1 LAGKNWGW
9 LSFASWEI
17 EGLTFQG
24 LSINLK
30 YNFGFLKRRRM
41 KKFSY
46 KDSGVDIE
54 KGDAFVQAI
63 KPIVESTFRPEVLT
77 KIGGFAG
84 CVSLNLERYKK
95 PILVSSTDGVGTKLK
110 IAFMMDRHD
119 TIGIDLVAMCVNDIV
134 VSGAKPLFLL
144 DYFAT
149 SKLDT
154 ERSMKV
160 ISGVVKGC
168 IEAECSLI
176 GGETAE
182 MPGFYKGGEYD
193 LAGFAVG
200 IVEDSQLIDG
210 SNVTVGD
217 KLIGIASN
225 GLHSNGYSLVRKLL
239 LDQYKMNLEQ
249 RIGEI
254 KEILGDELLRPT
266 RIYVKTILNL
276 ARDFHISGIAHI
288 TGGGITGNLPRVIP
302 KGCKAIVQ
310 KRSWDIPP
318 IFPFLKEKGNI
329 SEEEMLR
336 TFNNG
341 IGMVLVVKS
350 KEVEDILARLRSLG
364 EKAFTI
370 GEVGKMEREQET
382 LEFI

>member
-1 LAGKNWGW
+1 
-9 LSFASWEI
+9 
-17 EGLTFQG
+17 
-24 LSINLK
+24 
-30 YNFGFLKRRRM
+30 M

-46 KDSGVDIE
+46 KNAGVDIE
-54 KGDAFVQAI
+54 KGDGFVQAI
-63 KPIVESTFRPEVLT
+63 KPMVESTFRPEVLT

-110 IAFMMDRHD
+110 IAFLMDRHD
-119 TIGIDLVAMCVNDIV
+119 TVGIDLVAMCVNDIV

-144 DYFAT
+144 DYLAT

-154 ERSMKV
+154 EKSMKV
-160 ISGVVKGC
+160 VSGIVKGC

-182 MPGFYKGGEYD
+182 MPGFYKKGEYD

-210 SNVTVGD
+210 SGVTVGD
-217 KLIGIASN
+217 KLIGIASS
-225 GLHSNGYSLVRKLL
+225 GLHSNGYSLVRKVI
-239 LDQYKMNLEQ
+239 LDQHKMDLEK
-249 RIGEI
+249 RVEEIGEL
-254 KEILGDELLRPT
+254 LGEELLRPT

-276 ARDFHISGIAHI
+276 TRDFSIGGIAHI
-288 TGGGITGNLPRVIP
+288 TGGGITGNLPRIIP
-302 KGCKAIVQ
+302 KGCKAIVH
-310 KRSWDIPP
+310 RGTWDIPP
-318 IFPFLKEKGNI
+318 IFSFVKEKGKI

-341 IGMVLVVKS
+341 IGVILIVRP
-350 KEVEDILARLRSLG
+350 KEVEDILGRLRSLS
-364 EKAFTI
+364 EKAFII
-370 GEVGKMEREQET
+370 GEVGKTEREQET
-382 LEFI
+382 IEFV

>member
-1 LAGKNWGW
+1 V
-9 LSFASWEI
+9 
-17 EGLTFQG
+17 
-24 LSINLK
+24 
-30 YNFGFLKRRRM
+30 

-63 KPIVESTFRPEVLT
+63 KPMVESTFRPEVLT

-110 IAFMMDRHD
+110 IAFLMDRHD
-119 TIGIDLVAMCVNDIV
+119 TVGIDLVAMCVNDVV

-149 SKLDT
+149 STLDT
-154 ERSMKV
+154 EKTTKV
-160 ISGVVKGC
+160 VSGIVKGC

-182 MPGFYKGGEYD
+182 MPGFYKEGEYD

-200 IVEDSQLIDG
+200 IVENSQLIDG
-210 SNVTVGD
+210 SSVTVGD
-217 KLIGIASN
+217 KLIGIASS

-239 LDQYKMNLEQ
+239 LDQHKMELEK
-249 RIGEI
+249 RVEEIGEI
-254 KEILGDELLRPT
+254 LGEELLRPT
-266 RIYVKTILNL
+266 RIYVKTVLNL
-276 ARDFHISGIAHI
+276 TRDFHIGGIAHI
-288 TGGGITGNLPRVIP
+288 TGGGITGNLPRIIP
-302 KGCKAIVQ
+302 KGCKAIVH
-310 KRSWDIPP
+310 RGTWDIPP
-318 IFPFLKEKGNI
+318 IFSFLKEKGKI

-341 IGMVLVVKS
+341 VGMILIVRP
-350 KEVEDILARLRSLG
+350 KEVEDILDRLHSLG
-364 EKAFTI
+364 EKAFII
-370 GEVGKMEREQET
+370 GEVGKTEREQET
-382 LEFI
+382 IEFI

>member
-1 LAGKNWGW
+1 
-9 LSFASWEI
+9 
-17 EGLTFQG
+17 
-24 LSINLK
+24 
-30 YNFGFLKRRRM
+30 M

-46 KDSGVDIE
+46 KDAGVDIE

-63 KPIVESTFRPEVLT
+63 KPMVESTFRPEVLT

-110 IAFMMDRHD
+110 IAFLMDRHD
-119 TIGIDLVAMCVNDIV
+119 TVGIDLVAMCVNDIV

-154 ERSMKV
+154 EKSAKV
-160 ISGVVKGC
+160 VSGIVKGC

-182 MPGFYKGGEYD
+182 MPGFYKEGEYD

-210 SNVTVGD
+210 SSVTVGD
-217 KLIGIASN
+217 KLIGIASS

-239 LDQYKMNLEQ
+239 LNQYKMDLKKRVEE
-249 RIGEI
+249 IEEVLGE
-254 KEILGDELLRPT
+254 ELLRPT

-276 ARDFHISGIAHI
+276 TRDFRIGGIAHI
-288 TGGGITGNLPRVIP
+288 TGGGITGNLPRIIP
-302 KGCKAIVQ
+302 KGCKAMVH
-310 KRSWDIPP
+310 KGTWDIPP
-318 IFPFLKEKGNI
+318 IFPFLKEKGKI
-329 SEEEMLR
+329 SDEEMLR

-341 IGMVLVVKS
+341 IGMILIVRS
-350 KEVEDILARLRSLG
+350 KEVEDISARLHSLG
-364 EKAFTI
+364 EKTFII
-370 GEVGKMEREQET
+370 GEVGRTEREQEAI
-382 LEFI
+382 EFI

>member
-1 LAGKNWGW
+1 
-9 LSFASWEI
+9 
-17 EGLTFQG
+17 
-24 LSINLK
+24 
-30 YNFGFLKRRRM
+30 M

-46 KDSGVDIE
+46 KDAGVDIE
-54 KGDAFVQAI
+54 KGNSFVQAI
-63 KPIVESTFRPEVLT
+63 KPMVESTFRPEVLT

-84 CVSLNLERYKK
+84 CASLNLERYKK

-134 VSGAKPLFLL
+134 VIGARPLFLL
-144 DYFAT
+144 DYLAT

-154 ERSMKV
+154 EKATKV
-160 ISGVVKGC
+160 VSGIVKGC

-182 MPGFYKGGEYD
+182 MPGFYKQGEYD
-193 LAGFAVG
+193 LAGFVVG
-200 IVEDSQLIDG
+200 IVENAQLIDG
-210 SNVTVGD
+210 SGVTVGD
-217 KLIGIASN
+217 KLIGIASS

-239 LDQYKMNLEQ
+239 LDQYKMDLEK
-249 RIGEI
+249 RVEEIEAGLGE
-254 KEILGDELLRPT
+254 ELLRPT

-276 ARDFHISGIAHI
+276 TRDFNIGGMAHI

-302 KGCKAIVQ
+302 KGCKAIVY
-310 KRSWDIPP
+310 RGTWEVPP
-318 IFPFLKEKGNI
+318 IFSFLKEKGKI

-341 IGMVLVVKS
+341 IGMILIVRP
-350 KEVEDILARLRSLG
+350 KEVEDILARLHSLG
-364 EKAFTI
+364 EKAFII
-370 GEVGKMEREQET
+370 GEVGKTERENET
-382 LEFI
+382 IEYV

>member
-1 LAGKNWGW
+1 V
-9 LSFASWEI
+9 
-17 EGLTFQG
+17 
-24 LSINLK
+24 
-30 YNFGFLKRRRM
+30 

-46 KDSGVDIE
+46 KEAGVDIE

-63 KPIVESTFRPEVLT
+63 KPMVESTFRPEVMT

-110 IAFMMDRHD
+110 IAFLMDRHD
-119 TIGIDLVAMCVNDIV
+119 TVGIDLVAMCVNDIV
-134 VSGAKPLFLL
+134 ISGAKPLFLL
-144 DYFAT
+144 DYLAT

-154 ERSMKV
+154 EKSMQV
-160 ISGVVKGC
+160 VSGIVKGC

-182 MPGFYKGGEYD
+182 MPGFYKEGEYD

-210 SNVTVGD
+210 SGVTVGD
-217 KLIGIASN
+217 RLVGIASS
-225 GLHSNGYSLVRKLL
+225 GLHSNGYSLVRRLI
-239 LDQYKMNLEQ
+239 LDQHKMDLEK
-249 RIGEI
+249 RVEEIGEV
-254 KEILGDELLRPT
+254 LGEVLLRPT

-276 ARDFHISGIAHI
+276 TRDFTIGGIAHI
-288 TGGGITGNLPRVIP
+288 TGGGITGTLPRIIP
-302 KGCKAIVQ
+302 KGCKAIVHR
-310 KRSWDIPP
+310 KTWNTPP
-318 IFPFLKEKGNI
+318 IFSFIKEKGKI

-341 IGMVLVVKS
+341 IGMILIIRP
-350 KEVEDILARLRSLG
+350 KEVEDILPRLHSLG
-364 EKAFTI
+364 EKAFII
-370 GEVGKMEREQET
+370 GEVGKREREQEAI
-382 LEFI
+382 EFD

>member
-1 LAGKNWGW
+1 V
-9 LSFASWEI
+9 
-17 EGLTFQG
+17 
-24 LSINLK
+24 
-30 YNFGFLKRRRM
+30 

-46 KDSGVDIE
+46 KDAGVNIE

-63 KPIVESTFRPEVLT
+63 KPMVESTFRPEVLT

-84 CVSLNLERYKK
+84 CLSLNLERYKK

-119 TIGIDLVAMCVNDIV
+119 TIGIDLVAMCVNDIIV
-134 VSGAKPLFLL
+134 AGAKPLFLL
-144 DYFAT
+144 DYLAT

-154 ERSMKV
+154 EKAMKV
-160 ISGVVKGC
+160 VSGIVKGC
-168 IEAECSLI
+168 MEAECSLI

-182 MPGFYKGGEYD
+182 MPGFYKDGEYD

-200 IVEDSQLIDG
+200 IVEDAQLIDG
-210 SNVTVGD
+210 SGVTVGD

-239 LDQYKMNLEQ
+239 LDIYKMDLNNQIEE
-249 RIGEI
+249 IGEI
-254 KEILGDELLRPT
+254 LGEELLRPT

-276 ARDFHISGIAHI
+276 IRDFNISGIAHI
-288 TGGGITGNLPRVIP
+288 TGGGITGNLPRMIP
-302 KGCKAIVQ
+302 KGCKAIVH
-310 KRSWDIPP
+310 KGAWDAPP
-318 IFPFLKEKGNI
+318 IFNFLKEKGRI

-341 IGMVLVVKS
+341 IGMILIVRHR
-350 KEVEDILARLRSLG
+350 EVEDILARLQSLG
-364 EKAFTI
+364 EKAFII
-370 GEVGKMEREQET
+370 GEVGKTETEQET
-382 LEFI
+382 IEFV